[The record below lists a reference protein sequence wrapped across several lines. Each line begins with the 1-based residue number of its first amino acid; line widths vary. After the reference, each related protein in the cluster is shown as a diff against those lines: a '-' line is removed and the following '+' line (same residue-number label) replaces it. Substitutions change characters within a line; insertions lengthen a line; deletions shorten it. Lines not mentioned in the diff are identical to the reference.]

1 MSRVDVERLG
11 GLAGFGGP
19 GSHLRSRGS
28 VDSSQLS
35 QSDRAAVEA
44 LFASPPKAGG
54 PPDGFVYRLTR
65 STPKGPQS
73 VEVADQHLPEAVK
86 ASVKDELV

>member
-1 MSRVDVERLG
+1 M
-11 GLAGFGGP
+11 
-19 GSHLRSRGS
+19 
-28 VDSSQLS
+28 
-35 QSDRAAVEA
+35 EA